1 MLDKP
6 GDDTTTKWLMEAG
19 VGTLSLARISIT
31 RSPTPA
37 DLGPMNHRRI
47 AQMGRTHKVWQPT
60 EEKNHKRPLRPLP
73 GVNRGGKGPKGN
85 GKRTRKGNQ
94 IS

>member
-37 DLGPMNHRRI
+37 DLGPMNIVERI
-47 AQMGRTHKVWQPT
+47 AQQWDDDT
-60 EEKNHKRPLRPLP
+60 
-73 GVNRGGKGPKGN
+73 
-85 GKRTRKGNQ
+85 
-94 IS
+94 